1 MAPANRKG
9 KGKKGEVPSKNRSG
23 GVIGGGKEPLDS
35 TPIPPGMKGQTPEQL
50 IQELQIH
57 QIELETQGEELR
69 RIQRELEKSRYQYI
83 DLYEFAPVGYL
94 SLNEKT
100 IVTKANLTA
109 ATLLGVERSTLID
122 HGFGLYIVSEDLR
135 KWDQYVI
142 AIMGSGEKQTITIM
156 MRRGDGST
164 FPARLESTKI
174 TYPDGSSVIHITI
187 NDISDII
194 EVMEIL
200 KSKESMIR
208 ALMDSP
214 VDSIVLID
222 RNGIIIDVNETLAR
236 RHDMTMEQM
245 KGLNVYHLL
254 RPDLAESRRKR
265 IDEVGR
271 TGLVDRF
278 EDIRDGRFY
287 DNSLHPVLDADGN
300 VTHIA
305 IIARDITDIKT
316 KEAQIRKSEEKLQTL
331 YSRLNSAMDVG
342 NLAWW
347 EMECRTGK
355 VCFNER
361 KAGMLGYEPEQFSHY
376 TDFTKLLH
384 PDDYEPTM
392 QAMRDHLAGIKKNYE
407 TDYRI
412 RTCTGE
418 YRWFHD
424 IGGISEY
431 DPLGKPSKLIGFVH
445 DITDRKRAEIALND
459 SLTWLKM
466 VQRAA
471 KAGSWDWDFQTGKL
485 NWSEEFFK
493 LFGLPPDAQ
502 PSFDT
507 WLAVLHPDDRAPA
520 LETIEKSVKDH
531 VDLWNEYRIIQSDGA
546 VRWIGASGSTT
557 YDPTGRP
564 GRMSGICLDI
574 TDQKKMQKALVE
586 SEERFH
592 GLFDTINS
600 GVAIYE
606 VRNEGKSGKD
616 YILKDFNKTALEIEG
631 KKKDEVIGKSL
642 FDLRPTIDEY
652 GLIPVFR
659 KVWETGDPGFFPQK
673 IYIDEKFSNW
683 YENRVFRLQSGEIVA
698 VYDDVTERK
707 QAEEALRESEEK
719 FHIVADFT
727 YDWEFWIAPGGK
739 FIYVSPSCERITG
752 YRPEEFIQDPDLFVA
767 IVHNDDRDRITEHF
781 LHKDHIICENEAL
794 EFRIISRSGE
804 ERWIGHECQPV
815 YGRNG
820 EYLGNR
826 GSNRDINKR
835 KKVEQIQERLFN
847 DIQQKNIELERFTYT
862 VSHDLKSPIITIK
875 GFLGYLEKDAL
886 AGDIARL
893 HEDITRIHT
902 ATRKM
907 EEFITSLLELS
918 RIGRIVNPPVIMSL
932 RTLVNN
938 AVETLDTQIREGG
951 VSMIIPDDLPE
962 VYGDPARL
970 QQVMTNLINNAVKFM
985 GDERAP
991 RIEITAYHRG
1001 SEVVVCVTDNGIGI
1015 APENI
1020 EKIFSI
1026 FTKLNPEIPGSGIGL
1041 ALVRRIVEV
1050 HGGMC
1055 WVESAGLG
1063 SGSTFCFS
1071 LPDKK
1076 PEGHKFF
1083 NNPRQGP

>member
-1 MAPANRKG
+1 MAPVK
-9 KGKKGEVPSKNRSG
+9 KKEKEIKGEEAPENTH
-23 GVIGGGKEPLDS
+23 GVINGEGKEPSHPTRIL
-35 TPIPPGMKGQTPEQL
+35 PGMKRQTPEQF

-57 QIELETQGEELR
+57 QIELETQAEELR
-69 RIQRELEKSRYQYI
+69 RVQHELEKSRYQYI
-83 DLYEFAPVGYL
+83 DLYESAPVGYL

-109 ATLLGVERSTLID
+109 ATLLGVERSTLIN
-122 HGFGLYIVSEDLR
+122 HGFGLFIVSEDLW

-236 RHDMTMEQM
+236 RQDMTVEQM
-245 KGLNVYHLL
+245 KGLNVYNLL
-254 RPDLAESRRKR
+254 RPDLGESRRKR

-271 TGLVDRF
+271 TGLPDRF

-287 DNSLHPVLDADGN
+287 DNSLHPVCNAHGN

-305 IIARDITDIKT
+305 IIARDITDIKN
-316 KEAQIRKSEEKLQTL
+316 KEAQIRKSEEKLQNL

-347 EMECRTGK
+347 EMECGTGK

-361 KAGMLGYEPEQFSHY
+361 KAGMLGYKPEQFSHY

-392 QAMRDHLAGIKKNYE
+392 QAMRDHLTGIKKNYE

-424 IGGISEY
+424 TGGISEY
-431 DPLGKPSKLIGFVH
+431 DPSGNPSKVTGFVI
-445 DITDRKRAEIALND
+445 DI
-459 SLTWLKM
+459 
-466 VQRAA
+466 
-471 KAGSWDWDFQTGKL
+471 
-485 NWSEEFFK
+485 
-493 LFGLPPDAQ
+493 
-502 PSFDT
+502 
-507 WLAVLHPDDRAPA
+507 
-520 LETIEKSVKDH
+520 
-531 VDLWNEYRIIQSDGA
+531 
-546 VRWIGASGSTT
+546 
-557 YDPTGRP
+557 
-564 GRMSGICLDI
+564 
-574 TDQKKMQKALVE
+574 
-586 SEERFH
+586 
-592 GLFDTINS
+592 
-600 GVAIYE
+600 
-606 VRNEGKSGKD
+606 
-616 YILKDFNKTALEIEG
+616 
-631 KKKDEVIGKSL
+631 
-642 FDLRPTIDEY
+642 
-652 GLIPVFR
+652 
-659 KVWETGDPGFFPQK
+659 
-673 IYIDEKFSNW
+673 
-683 YENRVFRLQSGEIVA
+683 
-698 VYDDVTERK
+698 TERK
-707 QAEEALRESEEK
+707 HAENALRESEERYRVLINGVPDYV
-719 FHIVADFT
+719 IVHRSGIILYANPAAIKAMGRRGADLVGSDMMNYLAPESLSIVRT
-727 YDWEFWIAPGGK
+727 MIARRSSGEVVPPYEIKVITEAGNKKVIEVHGSLVMYDGEPASLL
-739 FIYVSPSCERITG
+739 VLSDITG
-752 YRPEEFIQDPDLFVA
+752 RKRNEEIQ
-767 IVHNDDRDRITEHF
+767 
-781 LHKDHIICENEAL
+781 EAL
-794 EFRIISRSGE
+794 LHDFRVKNE
-804 ERWIGHECQPV
+804 EM
-815 YGRNG
+815 
-820 EYLGNR
+820 
-826 GSNRDINKR
+826 
-835 KKVEQIQERLFN
+835 
-847 DIQQKNIELERFTYT
+847 ERFVYT

-886 AGDIARL
+886 AGDAGRL
-893 HEDITRIHT
+893 HEDIVRIHT

-918 RIGRIVNPPVIMSL
+918 RIGRIVNPPVIMPL
-932 RTLVNN
+932 RTLVND

-962 VYGDPARL
+962 LYGDPARL
-970 QQVMTNLINNAVKFM
+970 QQVMTNLIDNAVKFM
-985 GDERAP
+985 GDEIAP

-1050 HGGMC
+1050 HGGKC

-1083 NNPRQGP
+1083 NNLRQGP